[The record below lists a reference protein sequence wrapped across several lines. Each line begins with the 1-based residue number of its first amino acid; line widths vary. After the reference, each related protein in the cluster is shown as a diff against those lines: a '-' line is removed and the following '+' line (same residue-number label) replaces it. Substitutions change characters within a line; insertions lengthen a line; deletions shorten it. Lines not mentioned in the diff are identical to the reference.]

1 MLHYIRDRAQGW
13 VAWFIVGLISI
24 PFALW
29 GLNSYVTGPSDQVV
43 AEVNGEKIHQS
54 EMQRSIRQYRD
65 QMRNILGDEFN
76 PEDFQ
81 GSQIRNDILNQ
92 LIEERLLKSASE
104 SIGQSAPDGYI
115 AEYIRQTEAFQI
127 DGQFDSQQYEMVLSR
142 AGYSPAQYEAQLRS
156 DLLSQELTQNIQ
168 ESAVVSLT
176 ELNRMLR
183 LEGQTREIGY
193 GVIQAMDFVDRDA
206 IDEADARDFYQANE
220 AKYTAPERVSIAY
233 LELTLET
240 LAEQIEPDE
249 QTLRDYYQ
257 QNENQFLAPEQRRVS
272 HILIEGDDETA
283 REQAA
288 DLYARLQDGESFEA
302 LAAEYSDDTSSA
314 DDGGD
319 LSYIQRDV
327 MEPAFEEAAFNLS
340 AVGDITEPVKTDFG
354 YHLIK
359 LTEIREREGLS
370 FEEAR
375 DEVATLYREREAE
388 RRYYDLADELANLT
402 FENPDSLDV
411 AANQLGLEI
420 KKTEPFSRNGNSEG
434 IASERK
440 VVEAAFSE
448 DVLDN
453 DLNSP
458 AIELADTHMVVI
470 RKQEHIPEKLLP
482 FENVQE
488 SIVDTLAF
496 QRATEKAREHG
507 EQLLSEIDEGA
518 QPASVFADYEW
529 QSAQRY
535 ARDSDEINAQ
545 ILRRAFA
552 LPRTDETPLNT
563 GFTAEN
569 GNYIVLRML
578 DVEDA
583 DVADADAE
591 TRQSLATQLQ
601 RLNGRAEL
609 DAFITHL
616 RESADIEIDER
627 RVDEVEE

>member
-43 AEVNGEKIHQS
+43 AEVNGEEILQS
-54 EMQRSIRQYRD
+54 QMQRSIRQYRD
-65 QMRNILGDEFN
+65 QMRNMLGDEFN

-104 SIGQSAPDGYI
+104 NIGQSAPDGYI
-115 AEYIRQTEAFQI
+115 AEYIRQTEAFQV

-142 AGYSPAQYEAQLRS
+142 AGYSPGQYEAQLRN

-168 ESAVVSLT
+168 ESAVVSVT

-183 LEGQTREIGY
+183 LEGQAREIAY
-193 GVIQAMDFVDRDA
+193 GVIQASDFVDRDA
-206 IDEADARDFYQANE
+206 IAEAEVRDFYQANE
-220 AKYTAPERVSIAY
+220 SQYTAPEQVSVAY
-233 LELTLET
+233 LELSLET

-288 DLYARLQDGESFEA
+288 DLYARLQDGDSFET

-327 MEPAFEEAAFNLS
+327 MEPAFEEAAFDLS
-340 AVGDITEPVKTDFG
+340 TVGDITEPVKTDFG

-359 LTEIREREGLS
+359 LTDIRDRQGFS

-420 KKTEPFSRNGNSEG
+420 KETETFSRNGNSDG
-434 IASERK
+434 IASESK

-448 DVLDN
+448 DVLEN
-453 DLNSP
+453 DLNSA

-470 RKQEHIPEKLLP
+470 RKQEHILEKLLP

-496 QRATEKAREHG
+496 QRATEKARERG
-507 EQLLSEIDEGA
+507 EALLSEVDEGA
-518 QPASVFADYEW
+518 QPESVFANYNW
-529 QSAQRY
+529 QTAQRY

-552 LPRTDETPLNT
+552 LPRTDDAPLNA

-583 DVADADAE
+583 DVADADAD

-627 RVDEVEE
+627 SVDEVEE

>member
-43 AEVNGEKIHQS
+43 AEVNGEEILQS
-54 EMQRSIRQYRD
+54 QMQRSIRQYRD
-65 QMRNILGDEFN
+65 QMRNMLGDEFN

-104 SIGQSAPDGYI
+104 NIGQSAPDGYV
-115 AEYIRQTEAFQI
+115 AEYIRQTEAFQV

-142 AGYSPAQYEAQLRS
+142 AGYSPGQYEAQLRN

-168 ESAVVSLT
+168 ESAVVSVT

-183 LEGQTREIGY
+183 LEGQAREIAY
-193 GVIQAMDFVDRDA
+193 GVIQASDFVDRDA
-206 IDEADARDFYQANE
+206 IAEAEVRDFYQANE
-220 AKYTAPERVSIAY
+220 SQYTAPEQVSVAY
-233 LELTLET
+233 LELSLET

-288 DLYARLQDGESFEA
+288 DLYARLQDGDSFET

-327 MEPAFEEAAFNLS
+327 MEPAFEEAAFDLS
-340 AVGDITEPVKTDFG
+340 TVGDITEPVKTDFG

-359 LTEIREREGLS
+359 LTDIRDRQGFS

-420 KKTEPFSRNGNSEG
+420 KETETFSRNGNSDG
-434 IASERK
+434 IASESK

-448 DVLDN
+448 DVLEN
-453 DLNSP
+453 DLNSA

-470 RKQEHIPEKLLP
+470 RKQEHILEKLLP

-496 QRATEKAREHG
+496 QRATEKARERG
-507 EQLLSEIDEGA
+507 EALLSEVDEGA
-518 QPASVFADYEW
+518 QPESVFANYNW
-529 QSAQRY
+529 QTAQRY

-552 LPRTDETPLNT
+552 LPRTDDAPLNA

-583 DVADADAE
+583 DVADADAD

-627 RVDEVEE
+627 SVDEVEE